1 MDQNPPDQALQN
13 PPDQAQR
20 LQDQQPAIQQQRDA
34 QNPVVAVTGPAL
46 QAIIQNAVQ
55 AGVAAYAQHAG
66 QAALPADG
74 ASDGNASREHALEE
88 LPQMPAI
95 PGIAVLGDG
104 EAPPGVVP
112 SAAAVDGT
120 SFGALARALAQAVP
134 PPTSPD
140 FALEDGVSVSG
151 KMVAK
156 IQAGQYVELAELL
169 PDNLELLKREVG
181 PFFEWMPQSRSQ
193 LRSIPSVLSWARCF
207 STYAIVRCAG
217 DPSRAASLFSY
228 MRLILQEAAKLGGE
242 GWRTYDTRFRKL
254 AAVRPA
260 MDWATPHQGIYAQT
274 FVALGNNAPR
284 CPLCLDTDHVKAV
297 CSLRDA
303 STDRNV
309 ARAASPAGARTKP
322 RPICRGYNEGA
333 CQFPN
338 CTYRHVCNVCW
349 GAHRAKHCDSPRRER
364 NDPGKGERGRESR
377 GVRRG
382 SDRERSPVSRGGR
395 PE

>member
-1 MDQNPPDQALQN
+1 MFL
-13 PPDQAQR
+13 
-20 LQDQQPAIQQQRDA
+20 
-34 QNPVVAVTGPAL
+34 
-46 QAIIQNAVQ
+46 
-55 AGVAAYAQHAG
+55 
-66 QAALPADG
+66 
-74 ASDGNASREHALEE
+74 ALEE

-104 EAPPGVVP
+104 EAPPRVVP

-254 AAVRPA
+254 AAVRPE

-284 CPLCLDTDHVKAV
+284 CPVCLDTDHVKAV

-309 ARAASPAGARTKP
+309 ARAASPAGARTNHGRFAADTTREHVNFRIALTGTCAMFVGELIGP
-322 RPICRGYNEGA
+322 STAIRPVASATTREKASAAGSRVVFVEAAIGSARPCRA
-333 CQFPN
+333 
-338 CTYRHVCNVCW
+338 
-349 GAHRAKHCDSPRRER
+349 A
-364 NDPGKGERGRESR
+364 
-377 GVRRG
+377 GVRSNCVG
-382 SDRERSPVSRGGR
+382 CVTFFVCGR
-395 PE
+395 LLV